1 MNSEILK
8 KIKLDMDNFTEKQK
22 KIAKYLLLNY
32 EEAAFLTATQLAVK
46 TETSEPTIIRFSARL
61 GFSKYADMQKEL
73 HQILKGKL
81 FQIERLELR
90 NEENSENDLM
100 RIITNSMRTDTK
112 SIEKTLR
119 NLKQENIIQ
128 IIEWINS
135 AEKVFVVA
143 THGEYGL
150 ACYFAH
156 SLSWIREN
164 VILLTTAHGI
174 DYDQMYNI
182 SNKDAIVAISFP
194 PYPKQTISMLQIACK
209 QKAKSIGIT
218 DNELSPIAKFSDC
231 CLYAHNEQISF
242 MDNSAPTLSLL
253 SVLLDLIS
261 KRDLEKSS
269 NRLKKL
275 TEFWK
280 NNKLYYEE

>member
-1 MNSEILK
+1 MNSDILN
-8 KIKLDMDNFTEKQK
+8 KIKQNIDTFTKKQL
-22 KIAKYLLLNY
+22 KIAKYLLVNY
-32 EEAAFLTATQLAVK
+32 EEAAFLTSVQLAKK
-46 TETSEPTIIRFSARL
+46 TETSEPTVIRFSGKL
-61 GFSKYADMQKEL
+61 GFKKYIEMQKEL
-73 HQILKGKL
+73 HKIVRGKL
-81 FQIERLELR
+81 LQIERLEIR
-90 NEENSENDLM
+90 NQRKNKNDLM
-100 RIITNSMRTDTK
+100 EIVSNSMRTDIE

-119 NLKQENIIQ
+119 DLKKETLIQ
-128 IIEWINS
+128 TIEWIHS
-135 AEKVFVVA
+135 AERVFVVA

-164 VILLTTAHGI
+164 VILLSTSHGM

-182 SNKDAIVAISFP
+182 SSNDVIIAISFP
-194 PYPKQTISMLQIACK
+194 PYPKQTVMML
-209 QKAKSIGIT
+209 KAGVEKRTKRIGIT
-218 DNELSPIAKFSDC
+218 DNELSPIAKYSDI

-261 KRDLEKSS
+261 KKDLEKSLS
-269 NRLKKL
+269 RLQKM

-280 NNKLYYEE
+280 DNKLYYKE